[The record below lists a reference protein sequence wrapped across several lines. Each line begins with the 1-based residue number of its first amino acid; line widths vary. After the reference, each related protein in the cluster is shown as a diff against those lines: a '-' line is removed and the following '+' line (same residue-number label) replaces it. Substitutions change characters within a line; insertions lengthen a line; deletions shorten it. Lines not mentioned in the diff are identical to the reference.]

1 MSTTTTNSSP
11 SSSSPSIASTTFR
24 WVYYASTMAITYA
37 ACHLYHH
44 DVARINLFDLH
55 HHRTSPASTTTSSS
69 TPAYPWLLLTLNMA
83 VVLLIWTHFLY
94 QTRSLALTT
103 VVVIALISAYRKLVT
118 PDFCLP
124 MNGPLLIA
132 AGSALAWVVAD
143 IVQEEK
149 EFKEEKRKKE
159 FEAKKE
165 EEEEEGGQ
173 SSMSTTTTSTI
184 TTSDEQTVAITMPTA
199 PESPSTPPTPP
210 S

>member
-1 MSTTTTNSSP
+1 MSSTTN
-11 SSSSPSIASTTFR
+11 SSSSPSIASTTFK

-44 DVARINLFDLH
+44 DVAMINLFDLH
-55 HHRTSPASTTTSSS
+55 RTSPTSTS
-69 TPAYPWLLLTLNMA
+69 TPTYPWLLLTLNMA

-94 QTRSLALTT
+94 QTRNLALTT
-103 VVVIALISAYRKLVT
+103 VVAIALISAYRKLVT
-118 PDFCLP
+118 LDFCLP
-124 MNGPLLIA
+124 MNGPLLMA

-149 EFKEEKRKKE
+149 EFKEERKRE
-159 FEAKKE
+159 FEAK
-165 EEEEEGGQ
+165 EEEGGQ

-199 PESPSTPPTPP
+199 PESPSTPPTP
-210 S
+210 SS

>member
-1 MSTTTTNSSP
+1 MSSTTN
-11 SSSSPSIASTTFR
+11 SSSSPSIASTTFK

-44 DVARINLFDLH
+44 DVAMINLYLH
-55 HHRTSPASTTTSSS
+55 HHRTSPSSSS

-94 QTRSLALTT
+94 QTRNLALTT
-103 VVVIALISAYRKLVT
+103 VVAIALISAYRKLVT
-118 PDFCLP
+118 LDFCLP
-124 MNGPLLIA
+124 MNGPLLMA

-149 EFKEEKRKKE
+149 EFKEERKRE
-159 FEAKKE
+159 FEAK
-165 EEEEEGGQ
+165 EEEGGQ

-199 PESPSTPPTPP
+199 PESPSTPPTP
-210 S
+210 SS